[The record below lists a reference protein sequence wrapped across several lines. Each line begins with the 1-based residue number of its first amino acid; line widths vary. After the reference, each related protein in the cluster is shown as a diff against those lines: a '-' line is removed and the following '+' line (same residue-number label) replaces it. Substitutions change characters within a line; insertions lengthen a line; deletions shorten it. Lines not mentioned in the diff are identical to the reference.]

1 LIAIEQNP
9 GPVRVVAGFIYSELL
24 TYILSGEKVS
34 ETRDSI
40 RGEKAGYVTS
50 STQPSAVHTD

>member
-1 LIAIEQNP
+1 VQ
-9 GPVRVVAGFIYSELL
+9 VVAGFIYSELL
-24 TYILSGEKVS
+24 TYVISGEKVS

-50 STQPSAVHTD
+50 STQPATVHTD